1 MTRRIL
7 LLACVSF
14 LSLSVSVFLVGCY
27 TLQPTGETAPTP
39 GARMAFNIT
48 DAGRVA
54 LGGSMGPEILQVEGR
69 FTGRQG
75 TDYVVS
81 VTDVHLLGGG
91 DQVWHGET
99 VNLKAEYV
107 SSTFERR
114 FSAARSVA
122 MGAAGL
128 GAIAAIATRSLG
140 GLGSTERPE
149 PSPGDTAHTQRRP
162 RH

>member
-1 MTRRIL
+1 MRAVQRIG
-7 LLACVSF
+7 AVTASA
-14 LSLSVSVFLVGCY
+14 FLVGCY
-27 TLQPTGETAPTP
+27 TLQPTGQTVPQP
-39 GARMAFNIT
+39 GTRMAFNIN

-54 LGGSMGPEILQVEGR
+54 LGGSMGPEISQIEGR
-69 FTGRQG
+69 LAGRQG

-99 VNLKAEYV
+99 VNLKSEYV
-107 SSTFERR
+107 SGLFERR

-140 GLGSTERPE
+140 GLGSTERPA
-149 PSPGDTAHTQRRP
+149 PPIGDTAHTQRRP
-162 RH
+162 RS

>member
-1 MTRRIL
+1 
-7 LLACVSF
+7 
-14 LSLSVSVFLVGCY
+14 
-27 TLQPTGETAPTP
+27 
-39 GARMAFNIT
+39 MAFDIN

-54 LGGSMGPEILQVEGR
+54 LGGSMGPEIAQIEGR
-69 FTGRQG
+69 LASKEGSE
-75 TDYVVS
+75 YVVA
-81 VTDVHLLGGG
+81 VTDVHLLRGG

-99 VNLKAEYV
+99 VHIKSEYV
-107 SSTFERR
+107 SSLYERR

-128 GAIAAIATRSLG
+128 GAIAIIATRSLG

-162 RH
+162 RR

>member
-1 MTRRIL
+1 MG
-7 LLACVSF
+7 F
-14 LSLSVSVFLVGCY
+14 LLVGCY
-27 TLQPTGETAPTP
+27 TLQPTGGTVPQPGTA
-39 GARMAFNIT
+39 MAFDIN

-54 LGGSMGPEILQVEGR
+54 LGGSMGPEISQIEGR
-69 FTGRQG
+69 LASKEGSE
-75 TDYVVS
+75 YVVA
-81 VTDVHLLGGG
+81 VTDVHLLRGG

-99 VNLKAEYV
+99 VHIKSEYV
-107 SSTFERR
+107 SSLYERR

-128 GAIAAIATRSLG
+128 GAIAIIATRSLG

-162 RH
+162 RR